1 MIAKA
6 IKINAT
12 IQHGWDKVN
21 WLVYTLTGCSL
32 LGVLI
37 SSIYPS
43 AALPGTAISLA
54 ASASVYYAIGKAHE
68 KHGDEDGR

>member
-54 ASASVYYAIGKAHE
+54 ASASVYYCIGKVQD
-68 KHGDEDGR
+68 KVK